1 MDLDGVS
8 GVDGEDWFCLRG
20 VETPGDGS
28 RGGEEGL
35 CGLLGVGC
43 EDGEDG
49 RDAEGG
55 CAGEVGGHGL
65 LYITVVHEERVMA
78 VGVRD

>member
-1 MDLDGVS
+1 
-8 GVDGEDWFCLRG
+8 
-20 VETPGDGS
+20 
-28 RGGEEGL
+28 L
-35 CGLLGVGC
+35 CGLLGMGC

-49 RDAEGG
+49 RDAEGGG